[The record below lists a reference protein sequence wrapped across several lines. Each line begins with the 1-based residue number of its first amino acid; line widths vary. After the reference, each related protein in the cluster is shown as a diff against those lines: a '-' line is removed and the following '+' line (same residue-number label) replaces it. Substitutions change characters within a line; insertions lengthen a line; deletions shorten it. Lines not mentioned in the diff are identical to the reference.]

1 MFLTST
7 VSQSIRKTVTGTRY
21 SKHGVV
27 SKADAP
33 LPPRT
38 KTVGFQGDFDDT
50 EAESSSM
57 VRPASC
63 TLPSEINW
71 MTLNASRI
79 SVVARSFFAIS
90 EVLLLKTAFW

>member
-33 LPPRT
+33 LPPRP
-38 KTVGFQGDFDDT
+38 KTVGFHGDFHDIRD
-50 EAESSSM
+50 
-57 VRPASC
+57 
-63 TLPSEINW
+63 
-71 MTLNASRI
+71 RI
-79 SVVARSFFAIS
+79 
-90 EVLLLKTAFW
+90 EKCGLKIFGGKK